1 MMSVTINKTKTGGA
15 TKFSP
20 TNYAQVAKGFF
31 FDKDLFC
38 PPLSK
43 KNITITTTFG
53 KRGRQTDWIEAT
65 KVKIKNTRTIKENP
79 DLALALPTEELVT
92 IILMVIPEVRDDKIN
107 LHLTKKIISF
117 QDEELEKL
125 RKKMKIQLEQ
135 KTEYDK
141 CP

>member
-1 MMSVTINKTKTGGA
+1 MMSVTINKTKTSGA

-31 FDKDLFC
+31 LGKDLFC
-38 PPLSK
+38 PPLSEK
-43 KNITITTTFG
+43 SITITATFG

-92 IILMVIPEVRDDKIN
+92 IILMVIPEVRDSNIN
-107 LHLTKKIISF
+107 LHLTKNMIYF

-125 RKKMKIQLEQ
+125 RKKM
-135 KTEYDK
+135 TEYDK

>member
-1 MMSVTINKTKTGGA
+1 MMSVTINKTKTSGA
-15 TKFSP
+15 TKFSL

-31 FDKDLFC
+31 LGKDLFC
-38 PPLSK
+38 PPLSEK
-43 KNITITTTFG
+43 SITITATFG

-92 IILMVIPEVRDDKIN
+92 IILMVIPEVRDSNIN
-107 LHLTKKIISF
+107 LHLTKNMIYF

-125 RKKMKIQLEQ
+125 RKKM
-135 KTEYDK
+135 TEYDK